1 MGISTSKNGYGETK
15 MPVVLVPT
23 AYRGPTQGLSDIDVE
38 ALDVRS
44 ALFAVEALHP
54 GFQDLVL
61 DESGNLRRFVKLFIN
76 GDQLEADALDK
87 PLGVNDRLEVLA
99 AIAGG

>member
-1 MGISTSKNGYGETK
+1 

-23 AYRGPTQGLSDIDVE
+23 AYRGPTQGLSEIDVE

-44 ALFAVEALHP
+44 ALLAVEKLHP
-54 GFQDLVL
+54 GFQELVL
-61 DESGNLRRFVKLFIN
+61 DESGQLRRFVKLFIN
-76 GDQLEADALDK
+76 GEQLEADILDK
-87 PLGVNDRLEVLA
+87 PLTVNDRLEVLA